1 VAPGK
6 KDRDPNPSRRGASV
20 RAGTGSLPK
29 APPRTGARAPV
40 AADRRLSETLQ
51 ETHTQGLLSPAP
63 YRPLPLETQ
72 TLYAELLE
80 QLRGAEFARS
90 FADLAGGLTTRER
103 GGEKYWYFRS
113 SEGLGA
119 AREFYIGPDNE
130 ATQQLLQ
137 AYRERQGQA
146 QGNTERRRRLAAM
159 LRSGGLTLTDPT
171 SSKIIQAFT
180 NAGVFQLGGVLV
192 GTHAFLALG
201 NALGVKW
208 TTALQTQDVDFGA
221 LATHRVG
228 IGVRQTPLL
237 MAHVPSA
244 IDALKM
250 GFVPSIR
257 LHASSKPTTYVVP
270 GKDWRIDLVTSP
282 RGKDRDRAVP
292 IPRLGAHAQPLEF
305 MDYLLEKTM
314 DAALV
319 GKSGILVAVPEPARF
334 ALHKLLVAGNREP
347 RAATKAPKDRQQ
359 AFCVLSFLAQ
369 ERPGD
374 IRLAGED
381 ALQRGPR
388 WRQLLREQA
397 QLLPGKI
404 AELENLL
411 RGTGG

>member
-1 VAPGK
+1 MAPGK